1 LGISKFNVVQA
12 DNFMGSIYEASPFG
26 KIWYVDVTNGSD
38 GNLGDGPNA
47 GEAFASIGAAITAA
61 VATRGDTV
69 VIAPGTYT
77 ITAVLAPK
85 AFMTFRAA
93 VVNPQAPS
101 VSIRG
106 DITNLMTVDVN
117 GCRFVGIEFRATG
130 ASTGAA
136 TNRDLISLGATT
148 AITGGVTFEDCVF
161 NGNDATGPVQNGVAG
176 VRVGK
181 TNATTGLVIRRCTF
195 RDLGRTPLEIGASG
209 VPYAKIEDNAFIIDT
224 PLGWGIRLE
233 DTTAFGTGKGF
244 TIRNNEFLGQA
255 ATSPDFVGIS
265 IVGTV
270 DATAA
275 GIIRTNYFA
284 YCAAAAITVDKLTEG
299 IIQNYVGDQGG
310 KLVDSEAGV

>member
-1 LGISKFNVVQA
+1 MGISKFNVVQA

-47 GEAFASIGAAITAA
+47 GESFASIGAAITAA

-77 ITAVLAPK
+77 ITSALAPK

-106 DITNLMTVDVN
+106 NITDLMTVDVN

-136 TNRDLISLGATT
+136 LNRELVKLADTT

-161 NGNDATGPVQNGVAG
+161 HGADATGPTQNGVGG
-176 VRVGK
+176 VWLADA
-181 TNATTGLVIRRCTF
+181 TNAVTGLVIRRCIF
-195 RDLGRTPLEIGASG
+195 RDLGKTPLWTG
-209 VPYAKIEDNAFIIDT
+209 VQGLPYAKIEDNAFIIDT
-224 PLGWGIRLE
+224 PSGLGMNIA
-233 DTTAFGTGKGF
+233 DTTAFGTGK
-244 TIRNNEFLGQA
+244 
-255 ATSPDFVGIS
+255 
-265 IVGTV
+265 
-270 DATAA
+270 
-275 GIIRTNYFA
+275 
-284 YCAAAAITVDKLTEG
+284 
-299 IIQNYVGDQGG
+299 
-310 KLVDSEAGV
+310 

>member
-1 LGISKFNVVQA
+1 MGVSKFNQVQA

-38 GNLGDGPNA
+38 GNQGDGPNA
-47 GEAFASIGAAITAA
+47 GEAYASIGAAITAS
-61 VATRGDTV
+61 VATRGDTIV
-69 VIAPGTYT
+69 VAPGTYT
-77 ITAVLAPK
+77 ITSALAPK
-85 AFMTFRAA
+85 AFTTIRAA

-101 VSIRG
+101 VSVRG
-106 DITNLMTVDVN
+106 NIANLLTVDVN

-136 TNRDLISLGATT
+136 VNRDLISLGATT

-195 RDLGRTPLEIGASG
+195 RDLGKTPLEVGASG
-209 VPYAKIEDNAFIIDT
+209 MPYAKIEDNSFIIDT
-224 PLGWGIRLE
+224 PAGFGIRLE
-233 DTTAFGTGKGF
+233 DTAAFGTGKGF

-255 ATSPDFVGIS
+255 STSGDFVGIS
-265 IVGTV
+265 IVGTE
-270 DATAA
+270 DTTAA

-284 YCAAAAITVDKLTEG
+284 YCAAAAITIDKISDST
-299 IIQNYVGDQGG
+299 INNYVGNDACGL
-310 KLVDSEAGV
+310 LV

>member
-1 LGISKFNVVQA
+1 MITKFNQVQA

-77 ITAVLAPK
+77 ITSALAPK

-93 VVNPQAPS
+93 VVNPQSPS

-106 DITNLMTVDVN
+106 NIANLLTVDVN
-117 GCRFVGIEFRATG
+117 GCRFVGIEFRPTG
-130 ASTGAA
+130 TTA
-136 TNRDLISLGATT
+136 RDLVSLAATT
-148 AITGGVTFEDCVF
+148 AITGGVTFEDCIW
-161 NGNDATGPVQNGVAG
+161 NGNDQNTAVNGVSG
-176 VRVGK
+176 LRVGF
-181 TNATTGLVIRRCTF
+181 TNATTGLVVRRCTF
-195 RDLGRTPLEIGASG
+195 RDLGKTPMEVGASG
-209 VPYAKIEDNAFIIDT
+209 MPYAKIEDNSFIIDT
-224 PLGWGIRLE
+224 PAGFGIRLE
-233 DTTAFGTGKGF
+233 DTAAFGTGKGF

-255 ATSPDFVGIS
+255 STSGDFVGIS
-265 IVGTV
+265 IVGTE
-270 DATAA
+270 DTTAA

-284 YCAAAAITVDKLTEG
+284 YCAAAAITIDKISDST
-299 IIQNYVGDQGG
+299 INNYVGNDACGL
-310 KLVDSEAGV
+310 LVDSGT